1 MEANA
6 QRTERPASSW
16 QRQGQ
21 ESLAALTRREP
32 LRAWASTT
40 TDLPWGDPAFSER
53 MLHEHLDQSHDLAS
67 RRLAVVEQQV
77 TWLVEQLGLSAGD
90 RVLDLAC
97 GPGLYAAELG
107 RRGCRG
113 DRHRR
118 LPGSDPRGPS
128 ALRGPSLR
136 LHLRGHAL
144 DRPRGWL
151 LRRGADPLRT
161 ARRSIAR
168 RRRGPPRPGP
178 CGRSRGVGGSSWRW
192 RTHAMLDRSSTS
204 TWWTGANDLWGAG
217 EHLVL
222 HERGWDGDAE
232 AVVDRFH
239 VVDLASGRVEV
250 FGVSERV
257 YPPERLATVLAAA
270 GFSPPAVH
278 PAWDG
283 ISPDALGDWVLAVAE
298 PHGLTPSPP
307 RRRRSHLTRPGRSRR
322 PRGSWTVTPRR
333 SSPRRAHRRGVSR

>member
-1 MEANA
+1 MQANS

-40 TDLPWGDPAFSER
+40 TDLPWGDQEFSER

-67 RRLAVVEQQV
+67 RRLAVVEEQV
-77 TWLVEQLGLSAGD
+77 TWLVERLGLSAGD
-90 RVLDLAC
+90 RLLDLAC

-107 RRGCRG
+107 RRGVVVTGIDVSPAAIREARARCAG
-113 DRHRR
+113 
-118 LPGSDPRGPS
+118 LPCDFTC
-128 ALRGPSLR
+128 
-136 LHLRGHAL
+136 
-144 DRPRGWL
+144 
-151 LRRGADPLRT
+151 ADM
-161 ARRSIAR
+161 RSIDLSGGCFDAALILFGQLAVQPPADVEGLLVRVRAGLAR
-168 RRRGPPRPGP
+168 S
-178 CGRSRGVGGSSWRW
+178 GRLVVEVADAS
-192 RTHAMLDRSSTS
+192 MLDRSSTS

-250 FGVSERV
+250 FGVSERL
-257 YPPERLATVLAAA
+257 YPAERLATVLAAA

-283 ISPDALGDWVLAVAE
+283 ISPDALGDWVIAVAE
-298 PHGLTPSPP
+298 PQPDPISTTVKTFSPHPP
-307 RRRRSHLTRPGRSRR
+307 RP
-322 PRGSWTVTPRR
+322 
-333 SSPRRAHRRGVSR
+333 